1 MESKV
6 HVLVIPYPVQGHI
19 NPMLQFSKRLVS
31 KGVKVTLLTIS
42 FEECL
47 RDKHAGSVAVQ
58 TIADDQQE
66 KNRSM
71 EDRLINFPDLLSQKL
86 PEIIV
91 KQRNHG
97 YPVSCLVY
105 DALLPRVLEIAKQQ
119 GLLGASFSTQSCAVG
134 TIYSSVYEGK
144 LRMPVEAPSVLLP
157 GLPPLFV
164 CDLPSFVS
172 DLENNYPDAL
182 ELLTGQFSNVE
193 KADWIF
199 FNTFNS
205 LEKQVMNWMARKWPI
220 KPVGPTIPS
229 MFLDKRLEDDRDYG
243 LSLFKPNS
251 DACLKWLDSKRPSSV
266 VYISFGSLLALREDQ
281 VAELAWGLKRSNTCF
296 LWVVRES
303 EIKKLPNN
311 FVEETIE
318 MGLVVTW
325 SPQLE
330 VLAHKSVGCF
340 LTHCGWNS
348 ILEALSLGVP
358 MVAMPQWSDQPT
370 NAKFVTDVWQVGVK
384 VKADEYGIVTKEEI
398 ERCVR
403 EVMEGEK
410 GNEIRK
416 NSEKWKKLACMA
428 VDEGGKSDKNIEEFV
443 TKLVCSSNC

>member
-1 MESKV
+1 MESRV
-6 HVLVIPYPVQGHI
+6 HVLVIPYPIQGHL
-19 NPMLQFSKRLVS
+19 NPMLQFSKRLAC

-42 FEECL
+42 YGEYL
-47 RDKHAGSVAVQ
+47 RDKQAGSVTVQ
-58 TIADDQQE
+58 TIADDQEE

-71 EDRLINFPDLLSQKL
+71 KDHLIKFPDLLSRKL
-86 PEIIV
+86 PEIV
-91 KQRNHG
+91 AEQRNHG

-105 DALLPRVLEIAKQQ
+105 DALLTRVLEIAKQL
-119 GLLGASFSTQSCAVG
+119 GLLGASFFTQSCAVG
-134 TIYSSVYEGK
+134 TIYCSIHEGK
-144 LRMPVEAPSVLLP
+144 LLIPVEGPSVLLP
-157 GLPPLFV
+157 GLPPLLI

-172 DLENNYPDAL
+172 DLEHYYPGAL
-182 ELLTGQFSNVE
+182 EMVTGQFSNVE

-205 LEKQVMNWMARKWPI
+205 LEIEVLNWLAKKWPI

-229 MFLDKRLEDDRDYG
+229 MFLDKRLEDDKDYD
-243 LSLFKPNS
+243 LSLLKPNS
-251 DACLKWLDSKRPSSV
+251 DACLKWLDSKKPCSV
-266 VYISFGSLLALREDQ
+266 VYISFGSLLALGEDQ
-281 VAELAWGLKRSNTCF
+281 MAELAWGLQRSDTCF

-330 VLAHKSVGCF
+330 VLAHKSVGSF

-403 EVMEGEK
+403 EVMEAEK

-428 VDEGGKSDKNIEEFV
+428 LDEGGDSDKNIEEFV
-443 TKLVCSSNC
+443 TKLVCNANS

>member
-1 MESKV
+1 
-6 HVLVIPYPVQGHI
+6 
-19 NPMLQFSKRLVS
+19 
-31 KGVKVTLLTIS
+31 
-42 FEECL
+42 
-47 RDKHAGSVAVQ
+47 
-58 TIADDQQE
+58 
-66 KNRSM
+66 
-71 EDRLINFPDLLSQKL
+71 
-86 PEIIV
+86 
-91 KQRNHG
+91 
-97 YPVSCLVY
+97 
-105 DALLPRVLEIAKQQ
+105 
-119 GLLGASFSTQSCAVG
+119 
-134 TIYSSVYEGK
+134 
-144 LRMPVEAPSVLLP
+144 
-157 GLPPLFV
+157 
-164 CDLPSFVS
+164 
-172 DLENNYPDAL
+172 
-182 ELLTGQFSNVE
+182 
-193 KADWIF
+193 
-199 FNTFNS
+199 
-205 LEKQVMNWMARKWPI
+205 
-220 KPVGPTIPS
+220 
-229 MFLDKRLEDDRDYG
+229 
-243 LSLFKPNS
+243 
-251 DACLKWLDSKRPSSV
+251 
-266 VYISFGSLLALREDQ
+266 
-281 VAELAWGLKRSNTCF
+281 
-296 LWVVRES
+296 
-303 EIKKLPNN
+303 
-311 FVEETIE
+311 